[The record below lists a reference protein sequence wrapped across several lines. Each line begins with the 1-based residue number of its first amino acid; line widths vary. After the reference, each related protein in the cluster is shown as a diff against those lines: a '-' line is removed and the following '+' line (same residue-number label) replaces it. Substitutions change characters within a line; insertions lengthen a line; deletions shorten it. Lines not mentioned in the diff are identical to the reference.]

1 MTNVQPLKIA
11 LIIGSLRKDS
21 VNRKF
26 AEYMVSQMPDHVSVV
41 ECRIDDLPHY
51 NEDIDT
57 DTPPE
62 SYSRIREQV
71 KYADALLI
79 VSPEYNRTIPGG
91 LKNAIDVLSRPFKN
105 SALTGK
111 KTAFITASPSSYGG
125 ISCGL
130 DLRKTLALF
139 AAPVLLAPEVYLS
152 NAYDALDEEG
162 RFTNERTQKYL
173 KRFVDAF
180 IEFAESK

>member
-1 MTNVQPLKIA
+1 MSTVKPLKIA

-71 KYADALLI
+71 KDANALLI
-79 VSPEYNRTIPGG
+79 VSPEYNRTI
-91 LKNAIDVLSRPFKN
+91 DV
-105 SALTGK
+105 
-111 KTAFITASPSSYGG
+111 
-125 ISCGL
+125 C
-130 DLRKTLALF
+130 
-139 AAPVLLAPEVYLS
+139 
-152 NAYDALDEEG
+152 
-162 RFTNERTQKYL
+162 
-173 KRFVDAF
+173 
-180 IEFAESK
+180 